1 MDLSAPTVS
10 DALIDQFILQVVLV
24 DDDTFNWT
32 LDLSHPSGPV
42 TPKRLTPSEI
52 ALALYRREHAQ
63 AEPSPAD
70 EALLERYVS
79 QPKELFTFQITAQ
92 EASAYCQSIGMRF
105 FEAKW
110 HDKTVIVS
118 I

>member
-1 MDLSAPTVS
+1 MN
-10 DALIDQFILQVVLV
+10 
-24 DDDTFNWT
+24 DDTFNWT
-32 LDLSHPSGPV
+32 LDLSHPSDPF
-42 TPKRLTPSEI
+42 PLKRLTPSKI

-63 AEPSPAD
+63 AEASPEED
-70 EALLERYVS
+70 ALLERYVL

-92 EASAYCQSIGMRF
+92 EAKDYCQSIGMRF
-105 FEAKW
+105 LEAKW